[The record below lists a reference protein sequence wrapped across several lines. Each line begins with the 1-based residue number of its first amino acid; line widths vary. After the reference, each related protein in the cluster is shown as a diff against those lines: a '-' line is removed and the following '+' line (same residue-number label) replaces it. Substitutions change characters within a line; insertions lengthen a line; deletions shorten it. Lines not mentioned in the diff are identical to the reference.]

1 MTYFNPKQPA
11 PAYSPLHNRLGQRVE
26 QYLNTL
32 GNWNTYR
39 AARQPAD
46 ILPIVVQVTA
56 AFFGLN
62 AAGARFTGA
71 TILGAIL
78 ALHALERLTASLGTL
93 AIRLTAHGQLV
104 GQHRG
109 VALRASALTT
119 RTSGA
124 LRWLLGSRLL
134 QTAGYF
140 FHAGGCTWHY
150 QVVALRLWGEPRL
163 LAYLRSLSL
172 PHRSHFF
179 DRDITWPAAI
189 ELGLGERLPERLP
202 GHLGSINELEHA
214 AGLPARAKLA
224 WIAANWLLVDPD
236 ERTASQTPVPSSPSA
251 PAYRP
256 GWSVPSSKGST
267 ADFPPT
273 PPPTGSALQLPLQRT
288 AATATNGHVPPPP
301 PTGPEEW
308 VKERYML
315 HGHSYPL
322 LVRNIVINPI
332 TQRRKA
338 DALYFDPAARRWR
351 PVDNEAD
358 QVALAGE
365 VAAGRLRVRPDWP
378 DYL

>member
-1 MTYFNPKQPA
+1 MTYFNQKQPA

-46 ILPIVVQVTA
+46 ILHTVVQVTA

-62 AAGARFTGA
+62 TDGSRLTGA
-71 TILGAIL
+71 TILGAIM
-78 ALHALERLTASLGTL
+78 ALHTLERLTASLGTL
-93 AIRLTAHGQLV
+93 AIRLTARGQRV

-109 VALRASALTT
+109 VALRASSLTT

-124 LRWLLGSRLL
+124 LRWLLGSRLQ

-150 QVVALRLWGEPRL
+150 QVLALRLWGETRL

-179 DRDITWPAAI
+179 DRDITWQAAI
-189 ELGLGERLPERLP
+189 EIGLGERLPERLL

-224 WIAANWLLVDPD
+224 WIAATWLLVDPD
-236 ERTASQTPVPSSPSA
+236 ERTAQQAPLPSGPSA
-251 PAYRP
+251 PPYRSS
-256 GWSVPSSKGST
+256 WSAPSSKGSGT
-267 ADFPPT
+267 SYPAAPPASSVLQLPPT
-273 PPPTGSALQLPLQRT
+273 PT
-288 AATATNGHVPPPP
+288 APSATNGPAPPPP
-301 PTGPEEW
+301 PPSGPEAW
-308 VKERYML
+308 VTDRYTL
-315 HGHSYPL
+315 HGRSYPL

-338 DALYFDPAARRWR
+338 DALFFDADSRRWR
-351 PVDNEAD
+351 TVDNETD
-358 QVALAGE
+358 QIALAGE
-365 VAAGRLRVRPDWP
+365 VAAGRLRVRPDWQA
-378 DYL
+378 YL